1 LCASVIFAGP
11 RFRALFAGG
20 ISAVLLAIVDR
31 DRPAS
36 RPIILTNA
44 VALHIDIVDARCIF
58 ASTRSHYTFA
68 TVLILLLI
76 VALGALG
83 TFVGIITVILKNERT
98 TNRHHL
104 LSNIPGSI
112 ALGAV
117 VCVVPGGL
125 AYVLTD
131 SIAITA
137 VGALVA
143 GFIVA
148 WLIEALDH

>member
-1 LCASVIFAGP
+1 V
-11 RFRALFAGG
+11 
-20 ISAVLLAIVDR
+20 AI
-31 DRPAS
+31 
-36 RPIILTNA
+36 L
-44 VALHIDIVDARCIF
+44 
-58 ASTRSHYTFA
+58 
-68 TVLILLLI
+68 VLIVL
-76 VALGALG
+76 AGAAG
-83 TFVGIITVILKNERT
+83 TFFGVITVIAKNERT

-117 VCVVPGGL
+117 VCVLPGGL

-131 SIAITA
+131 SVVIT
-137 VGALVA
+137 GATALIS